1 MQKAW
6 IEEQVPQCGYCQPG
20 FIMSAVALLKANPKP
35 SDKDI
40 DEVLSNIC
48 RCGTYSAIR
57 RAVHRAAA
65 LLARRAVKKWTR
77 RMAIIGGVAGGG
89 LLGVGFWFARERDR
103 LGERTLFNV
112 KPNEAGLSGWVK
124 ITRDNGVVVAVPR
137 AEMGQGVQTA
147 LAMLVAEEMDA
158 RWNQMRVED
167 PPENGVYRNVD
178 ILIDGL
184 PFSPEEA
191 GTVVDVA
198 HWMAGKLGGVLGV
211 LATGGST
218 SVRDAWHPMRVAG
231 AVARDLLLR
240 AASRK
245 ASVPV
250 GELVVVD
257 GEVRRKSG
265 GRVATFGEL
274 VDHVGD
280 LSSMPAPPLKKPSEF
295 KLIGKP
301 LPRLDI
307 PAKVLGVATFG
318 IDVRRPNLLYAAV
331 LNAPTFGGSATGFKV
346 KGSLPKG
353 VETVI
358 IVPGGIAAI
367 GTSWWRANKLLEE
380 GVEVQWQ
387 PGPEPNLDSATLW
400 RRYEGL
406 MQDGKPALTRTLGE
420 EKKPA
425 TVRPIEATYRAP
437 YLAHTTMEPMNCT
450 AQVTRQGDK
459 NGVEVW
465 MPNQSPTLMRLV
477 AGKTAD
483 VPQAEVTVRTTFLGG
498 GFGRRAE
505 VDLVRQAVT
514 CAMAMPERPV
524 QVLWSREQDIRHD
537 YYRPMALARWRAELD
552 TSGGA
557 PKLVSVAKRQVAQSP
572 ADQFPARVIGLPS
585 QGKPEG
591 NAVENP
597 PYAFPFYK
605 LEAVVPDG
613 SVPVGFWRSVGHS
626 HTAFFDESF
635 VDELASA
642 LKKDPFEFRRELLAG
657 KPRHLKVLETAAKEA
672 GWGQPL
678 PAGSGRGIAL
688 RASFGSIV
696 AQVAEVVVADG
707 KTLQVK
713 RVTCAIDCGP
723 VVNPAIVRAQMESGI
738 IYGLSAALYGEIT
751 LANGAVEQSNFPDYD
766 AVRLADA
773 PAMTVHLVDTGSS
786 SIGGVGEPG
795 TPPIAPAVANAV
807 FAATGKRLRNLPL
820 RLG

>member
-1 MQKAW
+1 
-6 IEEQVPQCGYCQPG
+6 
-20 FIMSAVALLKANPKP
+20 
-35 SDKDI
+35 
-40 DEVLSNIC
+40 
-48 RCGTYSAIR
+48 
-57 RAVHRAAA
+57 
-65 LLARRAVKKWTR
+65 
-77 RMAIIGGVAGGG
+77 MAIIGGVAGGG

-103 LGERTLFNV
+103 LGDRTLFNV

-124 ITRDNGVVVAVPR
+124 ITRDNRVIVAVPR

-178 ILIDGL
+178 ILIDSL

-240 AASRK
+240 AASRQ

-250 GELVVVD
+250 GELMAVD
-257 GEVRRKSG
+257 GEVRRKG
-265 GRVATFGEL
+265 GARIATFGEL

-301 LPRLDI
+301 LRRLDI

-318 IDVRRPNLLYAAV
+318 IDVRRPDLLYAAV

-346 KGSLPKG
+346 KSNLPKG

-367 GTSWWRANKLLEE
+367 GTSWWRANKFLEE

-387 PGPEPNLDSATLW
+387 PGPEPDLDSAALW

-406 MQDGKPALTRTLGE
+406 MQDGKPALTRMLGE
-420 EKKPA
+420 ERKPA

-450 AQVTRQGDK
+450 ARVTRQGDK

-465 MPNQSPTLMRLV
+465 MPNQSPTLMRLI

-483 VPQAEVTVRTTFLGG
+483 VPQAEVTVHTTFLGG

-514 CAMAMPERPV
+514 CAMAMPQRPV
-524 QVLWSREQDIRHD
+524 QVLWSREQDVRHD

-552 TSGGA
+552 TSGGT

-572 ADQFPARVIGLPS
+572 ADQFTARVIGLPS

-605 LEAVVPDG
+605 LEAMVPDG
-613 SVPVGFWRSVGHS
+613 TVPVGFWRSVGHS

-635 VDELASA
+635 VDELALA
-642 LKKDPFEFRRELLAG
+642 LKKDPFEFRCELLAG

-678 PAGSGRGIAL
+678 PVGSGRGIAL

-707 KTLQVK
+707 NTLQVK

-738 IYGLSAALYGEIT
+738 VYGLSAALYGEIT

-773 PAMTVHLVDTGSS
+773 PTMTVHLVDTGSPVV
-786 SIGGVGEPG
+786 GGVGEPG

-807 FAATGKRLRNLPL
+807 FAAIGKRLRNLPL

>member
-1 MQKAW
+1 M
-6 IEEQVPQCGYCQPG
+6 
-20 FIMSAVALLKANPKP
+20 
-35 SDKDI
+35 
-40 DEVLSNIC
+40 
-48 RCGTYSAIR
+48 
-57 RAVHRAAA
+57 
-65 LLARRAVKKWTR
+65 KKWTR
-77 RMAIIGGVAGGG
+77 RLAIIGGIAGGG

-103 LGERTLFNV
+103 LGDRRLFNV
-112 KPNEAGLSGWVK
+112 KPDEAGLSGWVK
-124 ITRDNGVVVAVPR
+124 ITRDNNVIVAVPR

-158 RWNQMRVED
+158 RWNQVRVED
-167 PPENGVYRNVD
+167 PPEHGVYRNVD
-178 ILIDGL
+178 ILIDSL
-184 PFSPEEA
+184 PFSPEEQ
-191 GTVVDVA
+191 GTVVDIA
-198 HWMAGKLGGVLGV
+198 HWMTGKLGGVLGV
-211 LATGGST
+211 LATGGSS

-250 GELVVVD
+250 SELLVAD
-257 GEVRRKSG
+257 GEVRRRSG

-274 VDHVGD
+274 VDQVGG
-280 LSSMPAPPLKKPSEF
+280 LSPMPAPPLKNPSEF

-318 IDVRRPNLLYAAV
+318 IDVRRPGLLYAAV

-346 KGSLPKG
+346 KRSLPKG

-358 IVPGGIAAI
+358 LVPGGIAAI
-367 GTSWWRANKLLEE
+367 GASWWRANKLLQED
-380 GVEVQWQ
+380 VEVQWQ
-387 PGPEPNLDSATLW
+387 PGPEPKLDSATLW

-406 MQDGKPALTRTLGE
+406 MQDGKPALVRTLGT

-425 TVRPIEATYRAP
+425 TVLSLEATYRAP

-450 AQVTRQGDK
+450 AQVLRDGDK
-459 NGVEVW
+459 AKVEIW

-477 AGKTAD
+477 AAQAAD
-483 VPQAEVTVRTTFLGG
+483 VPRASVSVHTTFLGG

-514 CAMAMPERPV
+514 CALAMPDRPV
-524 QVLWSREQDIRHD
+524 QVLWSREEDVRHD

-552 TSGGA
+552 TSGGR
-557 PKLVSVAKRQVAQSP
+557 PEVVTIAKRQVAQSP
-572 ADQFPARVIGLPS
+572 ADQFPTRVIGAPS

-605 LEAVVPDG
+605 LEAVVPEG

-635 VDELASA
+635 IDELAAA
-642 LKKDPFEFRRELLAG
+642 LKKDPFEFRRQLLA
-657 KPRHLKVLETAAKEA
+657 KNPRHLKVLETVAKEA
-672 GWGQPL
+672 GWGTPL
-678 PAGSGRGIAL
+678 PAGSGRGMAL

-696 AQVAEVVVADG
+696 AQVAEVAVPDG
-707 KTLQVK
+707 KTLRVK

-723 VVNPAIVRAQMESGI
+723 VVNPAIVRMQMESGI

-773 PAMTVHLVDTGSS
+773 PAMAVHLVDTGSS
-786 SIGGVGEPG
+786 LVGGVGEPG
-795 TPPIAPAVANAV
+795 TPPIAPAVANAI
-807 FAATGKRLRNLPL
+807 FAATGKRLRDLPL
-820 RLG
+820 RL

>member
-1 MQKAW
+1 
-6 IEEQVPQCGYCQPG
+6 
-20 FIMSAVALLKANPKP
+20 
-35 SDKDI
+35 
-40 DEVLSNIC
+40 
-48 RCGTYSAIR
+48 
-57 RAVHRAAA
+57 
-65 LLARRAVKKWTR
+65 
-77 RMAIIGGVAGGG
+77 MAIIGGIAGGG

-103 LGERTLFNV
+103 LGDRTLFNV

-124 ITRDNGVVVAVPR
+124 ITRDNAVIVAVPR

-167 PPENGVYRNVD
+167 PPEHGVYRNVD

-184 PFSPEEA
+184 PFSPEET
-191 GTVVDVA
+191 GTVVDIA
-198 HWMAGKLGGVLGV
+198 HWMAGKAGGVLGV

-218 SVRDAWHPMRVAG
+218 SVRDAWHPMRFAG
-231 AVARDLLLR
+231 AVARELLLR

-245 ASVPV
+245 AAVPV
-250 GELVVVD
+250 SELTVVD
-257 GEVRRKSG
+257 GEVRRKDG
-265 GRVATFGEL
+265 TRVATFGEL
-274 VDHVGD
+274 VDQVGD
-280 LSSMPAPPLKKPSEF
+280 LSTMPPPPLKKPSQF
-295 KLIGKP
+295 KLIGKS

-331 LNAPTFGGSATGFKV
+331 LNAPTFGGSANGFKV

-367 GTSWWRANKLLEE
+367 GSSWWRANKFLGE

-387 PGPEPNLDSATLW
+387 PGPEPQLDSATLW
-400 RRYEGL
+400 RRYEEL
-406 MQDGKPALTRTLGE
+406 MQSGKPALTRTLGE
-420 EKKPA
+420 ATKPA
-425 TVRPIEATYRAP
+425 TVQPLEATYRAP

-450 AQVTRQGDK
+450 AQLIAKDARSGAK
-459 NGVEVW
+459 PGLEIW
-465 MPNQSPTLMRLV
+465 MPNQSPTLMRMIGAEIAQLPQ
-477 AGKTAD
+477 AD
-483 VPQAEVTVRTTFLGG
+483 VTVHTTLLGG

-514 CAMAMPERPV
+514 CAMAVPERPV
-524 QVLWSREQDIRHD
+524 QVLWSREEDIRHD
-537 YYRPMALARWRAELD
+537 CYRPMALARWRAELD
-552 TSGGA
+552 VSGA
-557 PKLVSVAKRQVAQSP
+557 TPRLVHVAKRQVAQSP
-572 ADQFPARVIGLPS
+572 SDQFPARVIGLPA

-597 PYAFPFYK
+597 PYAFPSYQ
-605 LEAVVPDG
+605 LEAVVADG

-635 VDELASA
+635 VDELAVA
-642 LKKDPFEFRRELLAG
+642 LKKDPLEFRRELLAG
-657 KPRHLKVLETAAKEA
+657 KPRHLKVLETAARES
-672 GWGQPL
+672 GWGQSL

-696 AQVAEVVVADG
+696 AQVAEVAVADG

-713 RVTCAIDCGP
+713 RVTCAVDCGP

-751 LANGAVEQSNFPDYD
+751 LANGAVEQANFPDYD

-773 PAMTVHLVDTGSS
+773 PVMAVHIVDGGSS
-786 SIGGVGEPG
+786 TIGGVGEPG

-820 RLG
+820 RL

>member
-1 MQKAW
+1 
-6 IEEQVPQCGYCQPG
+6 
-20 FIMSAVALLKANPKP
+20 
-35 SDKDI
+35 
-40 DEVLSNIC
+40 
-48 RCGTYSAIR
+48 
-57 RAVHRAAA
+57 
-65 LLARRAVKKWTR
+65 
-77 RMAIIGGVAGGG
+77 
-89 LLGVGFWFARERDR
+89 
-103 LGERTLFNV
+103 
-112 KPNEAGLSGWVK
+112 
-124 ITRDNGVVVAVPR
+124 
-137 AEMGQGVQTA
+137 
-147 LAMLVAEEMDA
+147 
-158 RWNQMRVED
+158 
-167 PPENGVYRNVD
+167 
-178 ILIDGL
+178 
-184 PFSPEEA
+184 
-191 GTVVDVA
+191 
-198 HWMAGKLGGVLGV
+198 MAGKLGGVLGV

-250 GELVVVD
+250 AELVVVD

-301 LPRLDI
+301 LSRLDI

-465 MPNQSPTLMRLV
+465 MPNQSPTLMRLI

-786 SIGGVGEPG
+786 VHRRRRRTRHAADRAGRRQRDLRRDGQ
-795 TPPIAPAVANAV
+795 APAHLAAAPRLVGARTSRSGRLTRHLPAPAQRVLDLRGEIALGRPAELAPGLSDVTDQLRRIAGTARPDRVRHGLAGDAAGLGQRLAHAVARRRCR
-807 FAATGKRLRNLPL
+807 G
-820 RLG
+820 

>member
-1 MQKAW
+1 
-6 IEEQVPQCGYCQPG
+6 
-20 FIMSAVALLKANPKP
+20 
-35 SDKDI
+35 
-40 DEVLSNIC
+40 
-48 RCGTYSAIR
+48 
-57 RAVHRAAA
+57 
-65 LLARRAVKKWTR
+65 
-77 RMAIIGGVAGGG
+77 
-89 LLGVGFWFARERDR
+89 
-103 LGERTLFNV
+103 
-112 KPNEAGLSGWVK
+112 
-124 ITRDNGVVVAVPR
+124 
-137 AEMGQGVQTA
+137 
-147 LAMLVAEEMDA
+147 
-158 RWNQMRVED
+158 
-167 PPENGVYRNVD
+167 
-178 ILIDGL
+178 
-184 PFSPEEA
+184 
-191 GTVVDVA
+191 
-198 HWMAGKLGGVLGV
+198 MAGKLGGVLGV

-250 GELVVVD
+250 AELVVVD

-367 GTSWWRANKLLEE
+367 GTSWWRANKLLQE

-483 VPQAEVTVRTTFLGG
+483 VPQAQVTVRTTFLGG

-696 AQVAEVVVADG
+696 AQVAEVAVADG

-820 RLG
+820 RLWSQLGRAGPPGPED

>member
-1 MQKAW
+1 
-6 IEEQVPQCGYCQPG
+6 
-20 FIMSAVALLKANPKP
+20 
-35 SDKDI
+35 
-40 DEVLSNIC
+40 
-48 RCGTYSAIR
+48 
-57 RAVHRAAA
+57 
-65 LLARRAVKKWTR
+65 
-77 RMAIIGGVAGGG
+77 MAIIGGVAGGG

-103 LGERTLFNV
+103 LGDRALFNV

-124 ITRDNGVVVAVPR
+124 ITRDNRVIVAVPR

-158 RWNQMRVED
+158 RWNQVRVED

-191 GTVVDVA
+191 GTVVDIA

-218 SVRDAWHPMRVAG
+218 SVRDAWHPLRVAG

-250 GELVVVD
+250 SELVVVD
-257 GEVRRKSG
+257 GEVRRKG
-265 GRVATFGEL
+265 GARVATFGEL
-274 VDHVGD
+274 VDQIGE
-280 LSSMPAPPLKKPSEF
+280 LSSMPVPPLKQPSEF

-318 IDVRRPNLLYAAV
+318 IDVRQPNLLYAAV

-346 KGSLPKG
+346 KGNLPKG

-380 GVEVQWQ
+380 GIEVQWQ
-387 PGPEPNLDSATLW
+387 PGPEPTLDSAALW
-400 RRYEGL
+400 QRYEGL
-406 MQDGKPALTRTLGE
+406 MQDAKPALTRTLGE

-450 AQVTRQGDK
+450 ARVTRQGDK

-465 MPNQSPTLMRLV
+465 MPNQSPTLMRLI

-514 CAMAMPERPV
+514 CAMAMPERPI
-524 QVLWSREQDIRHD
+524 QVLWSREQDVRHD

-552 TSGGA
+552 TSAGT

-585 QGKPEG
+585 QGMPEG

-642 LKKDPFEFRRELLAG
+642 LKKDPFEFRRELLAS
-657 KPRHLKVLETAAKEA
+657 KPRHLKVLETVAKEA

-696 AQVAEVVVADG
+696 AQVAEVAATDG

-795 TPPIAPAVANAV
+795 TPPIAPAVANAI

-820 RLG
+820 RL

>member
-1 MQKAW
+1 
-6 IEEQVPQCGYCQPG
+6 
-20 FIMSAVALLKANPKP
+20 
-35 SDKDI
+35 
-40 DEVLSNIC
+40 
-48 RCGTYSAIR
+48 
-57 RAVHRAAA
+57 
-65 LLARRAVKKWTR
+65 
-77 RMAIIGGVAGGG
+77 MAIIGGVAGGG

-103 LGERTLFNV
+103 LGDRTLFNV
-112 KPNEAGLSGWVK
+112 KQNEAGLSGWVK
-124 ITRDNGVVVAVPR
+124 ITRDNRVIVAVPR

-158 RWNQMRVED
+158 RWNQVRVED

-178 ILIDGL
+178 ILIDSL

-250 GELVVVD
+250 SELVVVD
-257 GEVRRKSG
+257 GEVRRKG
-265 GRVATFGEL
+265 GARVATFGEL

-301 LPRLDI
+301 LSRPDI

-318 IDVRRPNLLYAAV
+318 IDVRQPNLLYAAV
-331 LNAPTFGGSATGFKV
+331 LNAPTFGGSAAGFKV
-346 KGSLPKG
+346 KGNLPKG

-367 GTSWWRANKLLEE
+367 GTSWWRANKFLEE

-387 PGPEPNLDSATLW
+387 PGPEPDLDSATLW
-400 RRYEGL
+400 RRYEEL
-406 MQDGKPALTRTLGE
+406 MQDGKPALTRMLGE

-450 AQVTRQGDK
+450 ARVTRQGDK
-459 NGVEVW
+459 NSVDVW
-465 MPNQSPTLMRLV
+465 MPNQSPTLMRLI

-552 TSGGA
+552 TAGGA
-557 PKLVSVAKRQVAQSP
+557 PKLVSVAKRQVGQSP
-572 ADQFPARVIGLPS
+572 ADQFPARVVGLPT

-657 KPRHLKVLETAAKEA
+657 KPRHLKVLETVAKEA

-696 AQVAEVVVADG
+696 AQVAEVAVADG

-751 LANGAVEQSNFPDYD
+751 LKAGAVEQSNFPDYD

-795 TPPIAPAVANAV
+795 TPPIAPAVANAI

-820 RLG
+820 RLP

>member
-1 MQKAW
+1 
-6 IEEQVPQCGYCQPG
+6 
-20 FIMSAVALLKANPKP
+20 
-35 SDKDI
+35 
-40 DEVLSNIC
+40 
-48 RCGTYSAIR
+48 
-57 RAVHRAAA
+57 
-65 LLARRAVKKWTR
+65 
-77 RMAIIGGVAGGG
+77 
-89 LLGVGFWFARERDR
+89 
-103 LGERTLFNV
+103 
-112 KPNEAGLSGWVK
+112 
-124 ITRDNGVVVAVPR
+124 
-137 AEMGQGVQTA
+137 
-147 LAMLVAEEMDA
+147 
-158 RWNQMRVED
+158 
-167 PPENGVYRNVD
+167 
-178 ILIDGL
+178 
-184 PFSPEEA
+184 
-191 GTVVDVA
+191 
-198 HWMAGKLGGVLGV
+198 
-211 LATGGST
+211 
-218 SVRDAWHPMRVAG
+218 
-231 AVARDLLLR
+231 
-240 AASRK
+240 
-245 ASVPV
+245 
-250 GELVVVD
+250 
-257 GEVRRKSG
+257 G

-280 LSSMPAPPLKKPSEF
+280 LSSMPAPALKKPSEF

-318 IDVRRPNLLYAAV
+318 IDVRRPDLLYAAV

-346 KGSLPKG
+346 KGKLPKG

-367 GTSWWRANKLLEE
+367 GTSWWRANKLLQE

-465 MPNQSPTLMRLV
+465 MPNQSPTLMRLI

-483 VPQAEVTVRTTFLGG
+483 VPQAQVTVRTTFLGG

-537 YYRPMALARWRAELD
+537 YYRPMALASWRAELD

-557 PKLVSVAKRQVAQSP
+557 LKLVSVAKRQVAQSP
-572 ADQFPARVIGLPS
+572 ADQFPARVIGLPL

-696 AQVAEVVVADG
+696 AQVAEVVVADDN
-707 KTLQVK
+707 TLQVK

-751 LANGAVEQSNFPDYD
+751 LANGAVEQSNFPDYE

>member
-1 MQKAW
+1 
-6 IEEQVPQCGYCQPG
+6 
-20 FIMSAVALLKANPKP
+20 
-35 SDKDI
+35 
-40 DEVLSNIC
+40 
-48 RCGTYSAIR
+48 
-57 RAVHRAAA
+57 
-65 LLARRAVKKWTR
+65 
-77 RMAIIGGVAGGG
+77 MAIIGGVAGGG

-184 PFSPEEA
+184 PFSPEEE
-191 GTVVDVA
+191 GTVVDIA

-250 GELVVVD
+250 AELVVVD

-280 LSSMPAPPLKKPSEF
+280 LSSMPAPALKKPSEF

-367 GTSWWRANKLLEE
+367 GTSWWRANKLLQE

-465 MPNQSPTLMRLV
+465 MPNQSPTLMRLI

-483 VPQAEVTVRTTFLGG
+483 VPQAQVTVRTTFLGG

-707 KTLQVK
+707 NTLQVK

-820 RLG
+820 RL

>member
-1 MQKAW
+1 M
-6 IEEQVPQCGYCQPG
+6 
-20 FIMSAVALLKANPKP
+20 
-35 SDKDI
+35 
-40 DEVLSNIC
+40 
-48 RCGTYSAIR
+48 
-57 RAVHRAAA
+57 
-65 LLARRAVKKWTR
+65 KKWTR
-77 RMAIIGGVAGGG
+77 RMAIIGGIAGGG

-103 LGERTLFNV
+103 LGDRTLFNV

-124 ITRDNGVVVAVPR
+124 ITRDNNVIVAVPR

-158 RWNQMRVED
+158 RWNQVRVED
-167 PPENGVYRNVD
+167 PPEHGVYRNVD
-178 ILIDGL
+178 ILIDVL
-184 PFSPEEA
+184 PFSPEEQ

-198 HWMAGKLGGVLGV
+198 HWMSGKLGGVLGV

-250 GELVVVD
+250 SELVVVD
-257 GEVRRKSG
+257 GEVRRRSG

-274 VDHVGD
+274 VDQVGD
-280 LSSMPAPPLKKPSEF
+280 LSSMPVPPLKKPSEF

-307 PAKVLGVATFG
+307 PAKVLGAATFG
-318 IDVRRPNLLYAAV
+318 IDVRRPGLLYAAV
-331 LNAPTFGGSATGFKV
+331 LNAPTFGGAATGFKV

-367 GTSWWRANKLLEE
+367 GTSWWRANKLLQE

-387 PGPEPNLDSATLW
+387 PGPEPNLDTATLW

-406 MQDGKPALTRTLGE
+406 MQDGKPALVRTLGE
-420 EKKPA
+420 EKKP
-425 TVRPIEATYRAP
+425 TRVRPIEATYRAP

-459 NGVEVW
+459 NGIEVW
-465 MPNQSPTLMRLV
+465 MPNQSPTLMKLI

-483 VPQAEVTVRTTFLGG
+483 LPQAQVTVHTTFLGG

-524 QVLWSREQDIRHD
+524 QVLWSREEDVRHD

-552 TSGGA
+552 TSGST
-557 PKLVSVAKRQVAQSP
+557 PKLASVAKRQVAQSP
-572 ADQFPARVIGLPS
+572 ADQFPTRVIGLPS

-635 VDELASA
+635 VDELAAA
-642 LKKDPFEFRRELLAG
+642 LKKDPFEFRRELLA
-657 KPRHLKVLETAAKEA
+657 KSPRHLKVLETAAKEA

-678 PAGSGRGIAL
+678 PAGSGRGMAL

-696 AQVAEVVVADG
+696 AQVAEVAVPDG

-723 VVNPAIVRAQMESGI
+723 VVNPAIVRMQMESGI
-738 IYGLSAALYGEIT
+738 IYGLSAALHGEIT

-773 PAMTVHLVDTGSS
+773 PAMAVHLVDTGSS
-786 SIGGVGEPG
+786 FVGGVGEPG
-795 TPPIAPAVANAV
+795 TPPIAPAVANAI

-820 RLG
+820 RLD